1 MPRTIRNK
9 FDKYLTYEKLEEAH
23 NLCQRGK
30 TTKKEVIIFNLKKE
44 EYLQW
49 LYEQLKNGTY
59 KHGKYNYFYVTVPTK
74 RMVQVPRYIDRIVH
88 RWIVDNF
95 LQEYFIK
102 TFIYTSYACT
112 KERGTHTAVLD
123 VQKAMRHCKRIWGD
137 YYILKMD
144 VAKYFKSIDKR
155 ILMNILEKKI
165 KDEKLMNLIKQIMNS
180 TDGEVGLPVGNYT
193 SQVFANIYL
202 NEVDQ
207 YAKHVLKCKYYFRY
221 MDDTVILLK
230 TKQEAKECLER
241 IKEFLDLNLKLSLN
255 SKTEII
261 KNKRGV
267 KFCGYKIK
275 ESILRVRNSGK
286 RRVKQRLKY
295 LEEQIKLGEMSS
307 KEAYKYVAGYIGYI
321 SIASSKTL
329 AEKLFFCDKL

>member
-30 TTKKEVIIFNLKKE
+30 TTKKEVILFNLKKE

-49 LYEQLKNGTY
+49 LYEELKNETY
-59 KHGKYNYFYVTVPTK
+59 QHGKYRYFYVTIPTRRK
-74 RMVQVPRYIDRIVH
+74 VQVPRYIDRIVH

-95 LQEYFIK
+95 LREYFIK
-102 TFIYTSYACT
+102 TFIYTSYACI
-112 KERGTHTAVLD
+112 KDKGTHVAVID
-123 VQKAMRHCKRIWGD
+123 VQKAMRHCKRIWGE

-144 VAKYFKSIDKR
+144 IAKYFQSIDKK

-165 KDEKLMNLIKQIMNS
+165 KDEKLLRVIKNIMDS
-180 TDGEVGLPVGNYT
+180 TEGEVGIPVGNYT
-193 SQVFANIYL
+193 SQIFANIYL

-230 TKQEAKECLER
+230 TKQEAKECLEK
-241 IKEFLDLNLKLSLN
+241 IKEFLDINLKLSLN
-255 SKTEII
+255 SKTQII
-261 KNKRGV
+261 KNKQGV
-267 KFCGYKIK
+267 KFCGYKIN
-275 ESILRVRNSGK
+275 ESRLKIRDSGK
-286 RRVKQRLKY
+286 RRVKQKLKY
-295 LEEQIKLGEMSS
+295 LEKQIKLGEMSS
-307 KEAYKYVAGYIGYI
+307 IEAYKYVTGYIGYI
-321 SIASSKTL
+321 NIAKATSLT
-329 AEKLFFCDKL
+329 EKLFFCDKL